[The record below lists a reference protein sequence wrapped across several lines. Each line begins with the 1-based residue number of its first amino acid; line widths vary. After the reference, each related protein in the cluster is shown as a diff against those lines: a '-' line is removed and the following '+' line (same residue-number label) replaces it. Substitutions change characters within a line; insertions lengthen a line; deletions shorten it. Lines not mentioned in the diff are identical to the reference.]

1 MTDFAAGF
9 VRAGGA
15 PSCSPFG
22 GHARAARVRESVDAL
37 NYAFRFEPGATS
49 FSTSLQEVLRLRRGG
64 CQDFAHL
71 LISCLRQL
79 GLPADYVSGYQ
90 LTEPPPGSP
99 RLLGAD
105 ASHAWVSVHVP
116 EFGWIDYDPT
126 NRCLAGGDHIVV
138 ARGRDYSDVSPV
150 KGVFRGGGEHLLRTG
165 VTVEP
170 LS

>member
-15 PSCSPFG
+15 SSCSPFG

-71 LISCLRQL
+71 RISCLRQH
-79 GLPADYVSGYQ
+79 GLTAAYVSGYL
-90 LTEPPPGSP
+90 LTEPPRGSP
-99 RLLGAD
+99 RLLRAD
-105 ASHAWVSVHVP
+105 ASHA
-116 EFGWIDYDPT
+116 
-126 NRCLAGGDHIVV
+126 
-138 ARGRDYSDVSPV
+138 
-150 KGVFRGGGEHLLRTG
+150 
-165 VTVEP
+165 
-170 LS
+170 

>member
-1 MTDFAAGF
+1 MLTW
-9 VRAGGA
+9 
-15 PSCSPFG
+15 
-22 GHARAARVRESVDAL
+22 VRETVDAL
-37 NYAFRFEPGATS
+37 NDAFRFEPGATS
-49 FSTSLQEVLRLRRGG
+49 VSTSLQEVLRLRRGG

-71 LISCLRQL
+71 LISCLRQH
-79 GLPADYVSGYQ
+79 GLPAAYVSGYL

-116 EFGWIDYDPT
+116 DFGWIDYDPT
-126 NRCLAGGDHIVV
+126 NRCLAGSDHIVV